1 MGMDPELKARADARI
16 GTTIREKYRIDAL
29 LGIGGMAAVY
39 KATHRNRAEFAIKM
53 LHPELSMREG
63 FRQRFLREGYAAN
76 SVKHPGVV
84 AVVDDDVTEDG
95 SAFLVMELL
104 IGTSVHELAK
114 AHGKRLSIP
123 AACAVL
129 DQLLDALAAAHTA
142 GIVHRDIKPAN
153 LFITT
158 DGTLKVLD
166 FGIAR
171 VREGMTGDT
180 SATGTGVLLGT
191 PGFMAPEQAKGDQDA
206 IDARTDLWAAGAT
219 FFTLVSGKF
228 VHSGGNAAQLM
239 VSAATTMA
247 RSVRAVADVPPEI
260 GSVID
265 RALDFDVQSRW
276 SSATEMQRAL
286 RAAVEQTFG
295 THPPRTVLAEWIAA
309 PTDQASL
316 RTLPTPA
323 SAPSS
328 LSGPSSPATVLTGNG
343 VSSTMASL
351 PHPPS
356 SSTSRVVTF
365 AALAVIAVA
374 GIVGYKQLTH
384 RDPPQPAAAVVDTE
398 ATATTPRP
406 TATTAATV
414 TDTAD
419 TAATDPRKP
428 TTPSHAGGGKRLP
441 PAPPASQA
449 PGVRPQARTLSG
461 CEPPYFFDA
470 DNNKIFKKECL

>member
-1 MGMDPELKARADARI
+1 MGMDPELKARAQSRI
-16 GTTIREKYRIDAL
+16 GTTIREKYRIEEL

-39 KATHRNRAEFAIKM
+39 RATHRNRAEFAIKM

-129 DQLLDALAAAHTA
+129 DQLLDALAAAHAA

-153 LFITT
+153 LFITK

-171 VREGMTGDT
+171 VREGLTGET

-247 RSVRAVADVPPEI
+247 RSVRAVADVPPDI
-260 GSVID
+260 AGVID

-276 SSATEMQRAL
+276 SNATDMQRAL
-286 RAAVEQTFG
+286 RAAVQQTYG

-309 PTDQASL
+309 PHDQASV
-316 RTLPTPA
+316 RTLPTN
-323 SAPSS
+323 PSS
-328 LSGPSSPATVLTGNG
+328 TSAPSSPATVMTGHG
-343 VSSTMASL
+343 VSSTMAGL
-351 PHPPS
+351 PQPPP
-356 SSTSRVVTF
+356 SSTSRVVTI

-384 RDPPQPAAAVVDTE
+384 HDPPQPAAAVSDTAITT
-398 ATATTPRP
+398 ATAPRP
-406 TATTAATV
+406 ATPAVTATDTV
-414 TDTAD
+414 D
-419 TAATDPRKP
+419 TAATDPRKS
-428 TTPSHAGGGKRLP
+428 TPGHNGGGGKRLP
-441 PAPPASQA
+441 PAPTASQA

>member
-1 MGMDPELKARADARI
+1 MAMDPELKARAESRI
-16 GTTIREKYRIDAL
+16 GTTIREKYRIEEL

-39 KATHRNRAEFAIKM
+39 RATHRNRAEFAIKM

-123 AACAVL
+123 AASAVL
-129 DQLLDALAAAHTA
+129 DQLLDALAAAHAA

-153 LFITT
+153 LFITK

-171 VREGMTGDT
+171 VREGLTGET

-219 FFTLVSGKF
+219 FFTLVSGKL

-247 RSVRAVADVPPEI
+247 RSVRAVADVPPDI
-260 GSVID
+260 AGVID

-286 RAAVEQTFG
+286 RVGVEQTFG
-295 THPPRTVLAEWIAA
+295 THASRTVLAEWIAA
-309 PTDQASL
+309 PQDQASL
-316 RTLPTPA
+316 RTLPT
-323 SAPSS
+323 SPSS
-328 LSGPSSPATVLTGNG
+328 TSAPSSPATVMTGHG
-343 VSSTMASL
+343 VSSTMAG
-351 PHPPS
+351 PPQPPS
-356 SSTSRVVTF
+356 SSTSRVVTI

-384 RDPPQPAAAVVDTE
+384 HDSPQPAAAVPDTTTTTT
-398 ATATTPRP
+398 APRPPVTTATTVTDPVD
-406 TATTAATV
+406 TAT
-414 TDTAD
+414 
-419 TAATDPRKP
+419 TDPRKS
-428 TTPSHAGGGKRLP
+428 TPGHGGGGKRLP
-441 PAPPASQA
+441 PAPTASQA
-449 PGVRPQARTLSG
+449 PGVRPQARTQSA
-461 CEPPYFFDA
+461 CDPPYFFDA